1 MKYIKKYENRFTNFF
16 KSDGAGDFFQD
27 YMDDRLQKGLGY
39 NALMS
44 AAREGNWKKFK
55 RKFPRYIKNINDVF
69 IGSLNSGVEHKVD
82 LLSYVVT
89 GEGDLWEKK
98 KMLSLLFDN
107 NVDLTFKDE
116 KGRTFFDFID
126 DEKLKKWIEETYP
139 EVVSQLTANKYN
151 L

>member
-1 MKYIKKYENRFTNFF
+1 MKYIKTYENRFTNFF
-16 KSDGAGDFFQD
+16 KSDGSDNYWQNFMNSELETKF
-27 YMDDRLQKGLGY
+27 GY

-44 AAREGNWKKFK
+44 AASEGDWKKFK
-55 RKFPRYIKNINDVF
+55 YRFPDYIKNINDV
-69 IGSLNSGVEHKVD
+69 SNDDKSTVLM
-82 LLSYVVT
+82 YVVN
-89 GEGDLWEKK
+89 GDGDLWEKK

-139 EVVSQLTANKYN
+139 EVVSQLNANKYN